1 MPTNTN
7 AMMKRIIVIGALSV
21 GLASGLCS
29 GGDYYVNVQAA
40 SSGAGTQASPFATI
54 QEGVDAASSGDTV
67 YLKGSLYVS
76 QASQCVVIPAD
87 KPELTLAK
95 WGTDRFSIEV
105 DNDFMKNMANKAST
119 NIITICSQSNTISG
133 INFIYHRNSL
143 GLQNYGNGS
152 FVFFCTNYQT
162 VVGCRF
168 YRPPNSAEAP
178 GYQGVDR
185 LISGR
190 SWGGDKNN
198 ANGQDYITIRDC
210 VFENTFGGR
219 GDIHKYPIGV
229 GNYATIANCVFSNC
243 WSMATAIQNGKFNY
257 HTIVSNVL
265 ILAAMDGNR
274 WLAPGGER
282 AGVFTSA
289 FGGMGKGEVAYN
301 IFVGRNRDFP
311 LFNYGRYDGFDA
323 GKVSFHHN
331 TVIGFDCL
339 FSGGLTIWNS
349 AKQKFDTDIYGN
361 NKALFEFAD
370 NIIDANVLFYENSTN
385 VAHQVSAIKSG
396 SVLWNNAV
404 CLTNNDVIATGA
416 ATKSEM
422 YNLFDKLSISNNVF
436 LARLPEFIV
445 TNDIYSADFYRPK
458 LRLEQDADLRRI
470 GWRGENNEYP
480 RFVGA
485 REPIVL
491 GSFTIYLR

>member
-1 MPTNTN
+1 MITRAKIGVVFATAFGLMPLL
-7 AMMKRIIVIGALSV
+7 AVGASV
-21 GLASGLCS
+21 
-29 GGDYYVNVQAA
+29 YVDSQVA
-40 SSGAGTQASPFATI
+40 SSGDGSQAAPFKTI
-54 QEGVDAASSGDTV
+54 QEGVDAAGAGDTV
-67 YLKGSLYVS
+67 LLRGSLSVS

-95 WGTDRFSIEV
+95 WGPDRFSIEV

-143 GLQNYGNGS
+143 GLQDYGKGS

-168 YRPPNSAEAP
+168 YRPPASTEAP
-178 GYQGVDR
+178 GYAGVDR

-190 SWGGDKNN
+190 SWGGGQNN
-198 ANGQDYITIRDC
+198 ENGQDYITVRDC

-265 ILAAMDGNR
+265 ILAAMDGNG
-274 WLAPGGER
+274 WLAPAGER

-289 FGGMGKGEVAYN
+289 YGGMGKGEVAYN

-311 LFNYGRYDGFDA
+311 LFNYARYDGFNA

-339 FSGGLTIWNS
+339 FSGGLTAWN
-349 AKQKFDTDIYGN
+349 AGKQKFEPDIYGN
-361 NKALFEFAD
+361 NQALFEFAD
-370 NIIDANVLFYENSTN
+370 NIIDADVLFYENATN
-385 VAHQVSAIKSG
+385 AAHQASAIKSG
-396 SVLWNNAV
+396 SVFRNNAV
-404 CLTNNDVIATGA
+404 CLTNNSVIAAGK
-416 ATKSEM
+416 ATSSSM
-422 YNLFDKLSISNNVF
+422 YNLTNMLTMTENVF
-436 LARLPEFIV
+436 RAALPDFVE
-445 TNDIYSADFYRPK
+445 TNDIHSADYYRP
-458 LRLEQDADLRRI
+458 RLPREANPDLGRI
-470 GWRGENNEYP
+470 GWTGENGDYP
-480 RFVGA
+480 KYVGA
-485 REPIVL
+485 LPPRYPSGIVVK
-491 GSFTIYLR
+491 LR

>member
-1 MPTNTN
+1 
-7 AMMKRIIVIGALSV
+7 MKRIIVIVVLSV
-21 GLASGLCS
+21 ALAPIFCS
-29 GGDYYVNVQAA
+29 GTDYYVDSQAA
-40 SSGAGTQASPFATI
+40 SSGDGTQASPFATI
-54 QEGVDAASSGDTV
+54 QEGIDAASSGDTV

-133 INFIYHRNSL
+133 IEFVYHKNSL
-143 GLQNYGNGS
+143 GLQNYGKGS

-162 VVGCRF
+162 VAGCRF
-168 YRPPNSAEAP
+168 YRPPTSTEAP

-190 SWGGDKNN
+190 SWGGGQNN

-229 GNYATIANCVFSNC
+229 GDYATIANCVFSNC

-274 WLAPGGER
+274 WLAPTGER

-289 FGGMGKGEVAYN
+289 YGGMGKGEVAYN
-301 IFVGRNRDFP
+301 VFVGRNRDFP
-311 LFNYGRYDGFDA
+311 LFNYGRYDGFSFNT
-323 GKVSFHHN
+323 GRVSFHHN

-339 FSGGLTIWNS
+339 FSGGLTIWNPE
-349 AKQKFDTDIYGN
+349 KQKFDTDIYGN
-361 NKALFEFAD
+361 NNALFEIAD
-370 NIIDANVLFYENSTN
+370 NIIDANVVFYENATN
-385 VAHQVSAIKSG
+385 AAHQASAIKSG

-404 CLTNNDVIATGA
+404 CLTNNSVIATGA
-416 ATKSEM
+416 ATKSAM

-436 LARLPEFIV
+436 LASLPEFV
-445 TNDIYSADFYRPK
+445 ETNDINSADFYRPR
-458 LRLEQDADLRRI
+458 LRLGQDADLRRI
-470 GWRGENNEYP
+470 GWTGENNEYP

-485 REPIVL
+485 REPIVR
-491 GSFTIYLR
+491 GSFTIHLR

>member
-1 MPTNTN
+1 
-7 AMMKRIIVIGALSV
+7 MKRIIFIVALFV
-21 GLASGLCS
+21 GLAPIFCS
-29 GGDYYVNVQAA
+29 GIDYYIDLQAA
-40 SSGAGTQASPFATI
+40 SSGDGTQASPFATI
-54 QEGVDAASSGDTV
+54 QEGIDAAAAGDTV
-67 YLKGSLYVS
+67 YLKGSLFVS

-87 KPELTLAK
+87 KTELTLAK
-95 WGTDRFSIEV
+95 WGGERFSIEV
-105 DNDFMKNMANKAST
+105 DNDFMKNMVDKAST
-119 NIITICSQSNTISG
+119 NIITVCAQSNTISG
-133 INFIYHRNSL
+133 LEFIYHRNSL
-143 GLQNYGNGS
+143 GLQNYGKGS
-152 FVFFCTNYQT
+152 FIFFRTNYQT

-168 YRPPNSAEAP
+168 YRPPTSAEAP
-178 GYQGVDR
+178 GYGGVDR
-185 LISGR
+185 LISGP
-190 SWGGDKNN
+190 SWGGGQNN
-198 ANGQDYITIRDC
+198 ANGQDHMTIRDC

-219 GDIHKYPIGV
+219 GDIHKYPIGI
-229 GNYATIANCVFSNC
+229 GDYATIANCVFSNC
-243 WSMATAIQNGKFNY
+243 WAIAASIQNGKFNY
-257 HTIVSNVL
+257 YTIVSNVL

-289 FGGMGKGEVAYN
+289 YGGMGKGEVAYN

-311 LFNYGRYDGFDA
+311 LFNYGRFDGFDA

-370 NIIDANVLFYENSTN
+370 NIIDANVVFYENATN
-385 VAHQVSAIKSG
+385 ASHQASAIKSG
-396 SVLWNNAV
+396 SILWNNAV
-404 CLTNNDVIATGA
+404 CLTNNDLIATGA
-416 ATKSEM
+416 AAKSTM

-436 LARLPEFIV
+436 LSCLPEFV
-445 TNDIYSADFYRPK
+445 ETNDVYSVDFYRPK
-458 LRLEQDADLRRI
+458 FRLGQEADLRRI

-491 GSFTIYLR
+491 GSFRIYLR

>member
-1 MPTNTN
+1 
-7 AMMKRIIVIGALSV
+7 MKKQVIALIVLSV
-21 GLASGLCS
+21 GLVPFLASGAEL
-29 GGDYYVNVQAA
+29 YVDLQAA
-40 SSGAGTQASPFATI
+40 SSGDGTQASPFATI
-54 QEGVDAASSGDTV
+54 QEGIDAASSGDMV
-67 YLKGSLYVS
+67 YLRGSLYVL

-168 YRPPNSAEAP
+168 YRPPASAEAP
-178 GYQGVDR
+178 GYDGVDK
-185 LISGR
+185 LVDGL
-190 SWGGDKNN
+190 SWGGGKDNEK
-198 ANGQDYITIRDC
+198 GQNYITIRDC

-219 GDIHKYPIGV
+219 GDTHKYPIGV
-229 GNYATIANCVFSNC
+229 GDYATIANCVFSNC
-243 WSMATAIQNGKFNY
+243 WAIAASIQNGKFNY
-257 HTIVSNVL
+257 YTIVSNVL
-265 ILAAMDGNR
+265 ILAGMDGNR
-274 WLAPGGER
+274 WLAPAGER

-301 IFVGRNRDFP
+301 VFVGRNRDFP
-311 LFNYGRYDGFDA
+311 LFNYGRFDGFNA

-339 FSGGLTIWNS
+339 FSGGLTSWNS
-349 AKQKFDTDIYGN
+349 KKNKFEPDIYGN
-361 NKALFEFAD
+361 NQALFEFAD
-370 NIIDANVLFYENSTN
+370 NIIDANVLFYENATN
-385 VAHQVSAIKSG
+385 AAHQASAIKSG
-396 SVLWNNAV
+396 SVFRNNAV
-404 CLTNNDVIATGA
+404 CLTNNSVIVAGKATSS
-416 ATKSEM
+416 TM
-422 YNLFDKLSISNNVF
+422 YNLFDNLTILDNVF
-436 LARLPEFIV
+436 LSRLPEFV
-445 TNDIYSADFYRPK
+445 ETTDIYDADFYRPK
-458 LRLEQDADLRRI
+458 LRLGQGVDLRRI
-470 GWRGENNEYP
+470 GWTGEDGEYP

-485 REPIVL
+485 REPFVMSSL
-491 GSFTIYLR
+491 TIHLR

>member
-1 MPTNTN
+1 
-7 AMMKRIIVIGALSV
+7 MMKRVIVIVALSI
-21 GLASGLCS
+21 GLAPVFCS
-29 GGDYYVNVQAA
+29 GIGYYVDSQAA
-40 SSGAGTQASPFATI
+40 SGGNGTQALPFATI
-54 QEGVDAASSGDTV
+54 QEGIDAATAGDTV
-67 YLKGSLYVS
+67 YLRGSLFVS
-76 QASQCVVIPAD
+76 QASQCIVVPVD
-87 KPELTLAK
+87 KPRLTLAS
-95 WGTDRFSIEV
+95 WDADHFSIEV
-105 DNDFMKNMANKAST
+105 DNDFMKNMENKAST

-133 INFIYHRNSL
+133 IDFVYHKNSL
-143 GLQNYGNGS
+143 GLQNYGKGS
-152 FVFFCTNYQT
+152 FIFFCTNYQT
-162 VVGCRF
+162 VADCRF
-168 YRPPNSAEAP
+168 SRPATDAAP
-178 GYQGVDR
+178 GYGGVDR
-185 LISGR
+185 LISGP
-190 SWGGDKNN
+190 SWGGGQNN
-198 ANGQDYITIRDC
+198 ANGQDHMTIRDC

-219 GDIHKYPIGV
+219 GDTHKYPIGI
-229 GNYATIANCVFSNC
+229 GDYATIANCVFSNC
-243 WSMATAIQNGKFNY
+243 WAIAASIQNGKFNY
-257 HTIVSNVL
+257 YTIVSNVL

-289 FGGMGKGEVAYN
+289 YGGMGKGEVAYN

-370 NIIDANVLFYENSTN
+370 NIIDANVLFYENATN
-385 VAHQVSAIKSG
+385 AAHQASAIKSG

-404 CLTNNDVIATGA
+404 CLTNNDLIATGA
-416 ATKSEM
+416 AAKSTM

-436 LARLPEFIV
+436 LSGLPDFVE
-445 TNDIYSADFYRPK
+445 TNDIYSADFYRPR
-458 LRLEQDADLRRI
+458 LRLGQDVDLRRI
-470 GWRGENNEYP
+470 GWRGENDEYP

-485 REPIVL
+485 REPIAL
-491 GSFTIYLR
+491 GSFSIYLR